1 MMTQTCEAL
10 SEVTTTEM
18 LYCIKHERA
27 VKAEEFNN
35 GVGHLQIEE
44 ILGEVP
50 EVEVC
55 TFPLGYAF
63 CAPPADDG
71 DWACQ
76 EPSLEEREQ
85 AEIEEQ
91 GMWLGGGE

>member
-1 MMTQTCEAL
+1 MTLTREAN
-10 SEVTTTEM
+10 VTETSTTE
-18 LYCIKHERA
+18 LVYCVRCERMVEA
-27 VKAEEFNN
+27 AKEHQFVDSEWGIFGA
-35 GVGHLQIEE
+35 
-44 ILGEVP
+44 
-50 EVEVC
+50 VEVC

>member
-1 MMTQTCEAL
+1 MTLTREA
-10 SEVTTTEM
+10 SVKEASTVQP
-18 LYCIKHERA
+18 LYCIEHGRMVVA
-27 VKAEEFNN
+27 VN
-35 GVGHLQIEE
+35 GEHIYQWGMDCRD
-44 ILGEVP
+44 
-50 EVEVC
+50 VEVC

-71 DWACQ
+71 DWASQ

>member
-1 MMTQTCEAL
+1 MTLIREA
-10 SEVTTTEM
+10 SVKEASTIET
-18 LYCIKHERA
+18 LYCIEHERM
-27 VKAEEFNN
+27 VEVEN
-35 GVGHLQIEE
+35 GVHIEGWTYE
-44 ILGEVP
+44 EVKS
-50 EVEVC
+50 C
-55 TFPLGYAF
+55 TFPLGYTF